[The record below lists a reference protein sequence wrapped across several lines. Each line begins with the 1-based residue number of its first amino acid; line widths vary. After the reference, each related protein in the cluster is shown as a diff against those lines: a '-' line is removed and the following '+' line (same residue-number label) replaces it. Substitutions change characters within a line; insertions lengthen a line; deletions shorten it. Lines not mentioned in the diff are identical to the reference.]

1 MDSVKTYTDTY
12 IWGMYPDYE
21 KKIFA
26 YLMHCDVVNKQS
38 DGFQDAIY
46 EVKKRATSPAFVDC
60 MNSANVVFVHGDIL
74 KPFVVLTAKDVG
86 RKGIGECAEQYG
98 VQEKGAVP
106 IDGVKALAKGKD
118 PKYASDPKGIKSA
131 KTIKE
136 DTNFIP
142 FSVPFALVN
151 EEVATTA
158 PLKVF
163 INVDLYKVFDGD
175 RFKSPELLITLLN
188 NAIVQLMYYKLPK
201 RLFGAYG
208 VIESATRAWTKLFV
222 YIIDYM
228 AKIGVMGEAVKNKAE
243 YTAAK
248 YFLSNVACVAND
260 PFTTSDRNRCMK
272 IAGISSR
279 EADLIDAS
287 IQDEDYKDIKL
298 FITAFAD
305 YLKIPNLTIETF
317 VDRWMYAWGGPQ
329 TAFALEYYPSFSQM
343 LTDAYHG
350 CYLNN
355 QKTIEK
361 LAGEDMVEYCKS
373 VVNLAR

>member
-1 MDSVKTYTDTY
+1 VESVKTYTDTY
-12 IWGMYPDYE
+12 VWTKYPDYE

-26 YLMHCDVVNKQS
+26 YLMHCEVVNKQS
-38 DGFQDAIY
+38 EAFQDAVY
-46 EVKKRATSPAFVDC
+46 EVKKRATAPAFVDC

-98 VQEKGAVP
+98 VQESKN
-106 IDGVKALAKGKD
+106 VKQPDLIKTLNDARPPKEPKKPKD
-118 PKYASDPKGIKSA
+118 PKIV
-131 KTIKE
+131 KE

-142 FSVPFALVN
+142 FSVPFTLVG

-163 INVDLYKVFDGD
+163 INVDLYKVFDKD
-175 RFKSPELLITLLN
+175 RLKSPELLITLLN
-188 NAIVQLMYYKLPK
+188 NAIVQLMYYKVPK
-201 RLFGAYG
+201 RLFGAYSC
-208 VIESATRAWTKLFV
+208 IESATRAWTKLFI
-222 YIIDYM
+222 YIIDFM
-228 AKIGVMGEAVKNKAE
+228 AKIGVMGETVKNKAE
-243 YTAAK
+243 YAAAK
-248 YFLSNVACVAND
+248 YFLSNVACVSND
-260 PFTTSDRNRCMK
+260 PFTNSDRNRCIK
-272 IAGISSR
+272 IAGISNR

-287 IQDEDYKDIKL
+287 IQDEDYQDIKL
-298 FITAFAD
+298 FISAFAE

-317 VDRWMYAWGGPQ
+317 IDRWMYAWGGPQ
-329 TAFALEYYPSFSQM
+329 TAFALEYFPSFSQM

-361 LAGEDMVEYCKS
+361 LAGDDMVEYCKS
-373 VVNLAR
+373 VVQLAR